1 MPNFSRPM
9 ISQPQRPS
17 SAPVEH
23 AGKWV
28 AWDRGRSGI
37 VAVGEEFASVRQQAI
52 AAGHPL
58 PLMEMVPRP
67 RSFVG

>member
-1 MPNFSRPM
+1 MRKF
-9 ISQPQRPS
+9 SQPLTAMPPY
-17 SAPVEH
+17 PVPIEH
-23 AGKWV
+23 AGRWV
-28 AWDRGRSGI
+28 AWDIGRTLI

-58 PLMEMVPRP
+58 PRMEMVPAP

>member
-9 ISQPQRPS
+9 IFQLQRPP
-17 SAPVEH
+17 SAPAEH

-28 AWDRGRSGI
+28 AWDRGRTFI
-37 VAVGEEFASVRQQAI
+37 LAVGEEFASVRQQAI
-52 AAGHPL
+52 AAGHTL
-58 PLMEMVPRP
+58 PLMEIVPRL

>member
-9 ISQPQRPS
+9 ITQPPRPPA
-17 SAPVEH
+17 APPEH

-28 AWDRGRSGI
+28 AWDRDQTFI
-37 VAVGEEFASVRQQAI
+37 LAVGEEFASVRQQAI
-52 AAGHPL
+52 AAGHPM

>member
-1 MPNFSRPM
+1 MSNYSQLMLP
-9 ISQPQRPS
+9 QPQRPS
-17 SAPVEH
+17 AAPREL
-23 AGKWV
+23 AGKCM
-28 AWDRGRSGI
+28 AWDRGRTCI